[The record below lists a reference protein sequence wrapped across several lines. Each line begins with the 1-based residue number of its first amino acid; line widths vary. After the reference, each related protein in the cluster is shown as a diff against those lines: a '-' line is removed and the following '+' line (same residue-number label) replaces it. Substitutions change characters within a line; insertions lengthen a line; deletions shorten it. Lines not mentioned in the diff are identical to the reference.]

1 MVYQFK
7 DMKYKMKKLF
17 IKVFSILSLLAI
29 LSACA
34 RDLSSSM
41 YTSDSTL
48 SLTME
53 GVIISAR
60 PVIVKNTDKMQDNVG
75 GMLAGGAMGAAV
87 GSGIGGG
94 SGNTMAIVGGAIAG
108 GLAGS
113 AIQGKLGES
122 KGMEYIVKVDT
133 SKMKD
138 TYFDGNAAMRNVV
151 ATAKVN
157 GLVTVVQGADNA
169 LSIGQNVYVIFSE
182 NRTRVIPRNF

>member
-1 MVYQFK
+1 
-7 DMKYKMKKLF
+7 MKTLF
-17 IKVFSILSLLAI
+17 IRFSAILTLLAT
-29 LSACA
+29 LSGCA

-53 GVIISAR
+53 GVIISTR
-60 PVIVKNTDKMQDNVG
+60 PVKIKNKDKMEDNVG

-87 GSGIGGG
+87 GTGIGGG

-108 GLAGS
+108 GLAGA
-113 AIQGKLGES
+113 AIQGKLGEAQ
-122 KGMEYIVKVDT
+122 GIEYIVKVDT

-151 ATAKVN
+151 ATAKLN
-157 GLVTVVQGADNA
+157 GLVTVVQGTDNP
-169 LSIGQNVYVIFSE
+169 LSVGQKVYVIYSE
-182 NRTRVIPRNF
+182 NRTRVIPGNF